1 MICDLSLNKMSAPLK
16 SCLALFLLAGLTACA
31 VTKPIVT
38 TRVVEPT
45 VVETPVESVQSGQQ
59 LASAP
64 VPAAPTTSNLV
75 SSQGSRLQQADPNRV
90 LTYQNGQ
97 PVIQGG
103 GQFSQNQQDL
113 TYLPADSSTVSQ
125 PVIQKASTTTSKKT
139 PKKFSSWVLPSRK
152 IVKTPKSLVDEGRN
166 PCALTFDDGP
176 HKTLDPQILSILDQH
191 GIRATFFLIA
201 KSVKRQPELTKEIAA
216 RGHEIAHHS
225 WDHDDYKK
233 KNGAGQAADLKR
245 ANDVFNNLGI
255 YPTVFRP
262 PYGSFNKK
270 TVSLARQAGLDTFL
284 WTNDPEDWR
293 KRDAATIRSRV
304 NARYTPGSVV
314 LLHSIVP
321 GTVKA
326 LPGIIEDLKAK
337 GCQFVTSS
345 EWIAAVSSN

>member
-1 MICDLSLNKMSAPLK
+1 M
-16 SCLALFLLAGLTACA
+16 
-31 VTKPIVT
+31 
-38 TRVVEPT
+38 
-45 VVETPVESVQSGQQ
+45 
-59 LASAP
+59 
-64 VPAAPTTSNLV
+64 
-75 SSQGSRLQQADPNRV
+75 
-90 LTYQNGQ
+90 
-97 PVIQGG
+97 
-103 GQFSQNQQDL
+103 
-113 TYLPADSSTVSQ
+113 
-125 PVIQKASTTTSKKT
+125 
-139 PKKFSSWVLPSRK
+139 
-152 IVKTPKSLVDEGRN
+152 
-166 PCALTFDDGP
+166 
-176 HKTLDPQILSILDQH
+176 
-191 GIRATFFLIA
+191 
-201 KSVKRQPELTKEIAA
+201 
-216 RGHEIAHHS
+216 
-225 WDHDDYKK
+225 
-233 KNGAGQAADLKR
+233 
-245 ANDVFNNLGI
+245 FNNLGI